1 MLIHPSL
8 ERLAALRLFGMRQAF
23 EEQLQLPEI
32 NTLSFE
38 ERLGL
43 LIDREWTQRENRRLT
58 ARLKKATLRHRV
70 ATIED
75 IDYRHPRGLDKSLLT
90 RLATS
95 QWVRDHHNV
104 LIIGPTGIGKSW
116 LACALIQK
124 TCRDGLSARYLY
136 LTKLLRELTLGQG
149 DGRYPKLMK
158 ELAHTDLIALDD
170 FGLEPLHDEH
180 QRILLE
186 LIEDRYELRST
197 LITSQYPIEHWHD
210 LIGNPTL
217 ADAILDRLVHNAY
230 KLNLQGESLRKKNR
244 PLTITE
250 NPG

>member
-8 ERLAALRLFGMRQAF
+8 ERLSALRLVGMRQAF

-38 ERLGL
+38 ERFGL
-43 LIDREWTQRENRRLT
+43 LIDREWTLRENRRLT
-58 ARLKKATLRHRV
+58 ARLKKATLRHRA
-70 ATIED
+70 ATLED
-75 IDYRHPRGLDKSLLT
+75 VDYRHPRGLDKSLLT

-104 LIIGPTGIGKSW
+104 LIVGPTGVGKSW

-124 TCRDGLSARYLY
+124 ACRDGLTARYLH

-170 FGLEPLHDEH
+170 FGLEPLQD
-180 QRILLE
+180 QQQQILLE
-186 LIEDRYELRST
+186 LMEDRYALRST
-197 LITSQYPIEHWHD
+197 LMTSQYPIEHWHER
-210 LIGNPTL
+210 IGNPTL
-217 ADAILDRLVHNAY
+217 ADAILDRIVHNAY
-230 KLNLQGESLRKKNR
+230 KLNLQGESLRKPKR
-244 PLTITE
+244 PLTTTE
-250 NPG
+250 DQS

>member
-8 ERLAALRLFGMRQAF
+8 DRLSALRLVGMRQAL

-32 NTLSFE
+32 HALSFE

-43 LIDREWTQRENRRLT
+43 LIDREWTVRENRRLT
-58 ARLKKATLRHRV
+58 TRLKKATLRHR
-70 ATIED
+70 AAALED
-75 IDYRHPRGLDKSLLT
+75 VDYRHPRGLDKSVLT

-95 QWVRDHHNV
+95 QWVRDHHNL
-104 LIIGPTGIGKSW
+104 LITGPTGIGKSW
-116 LACALIQK
+116 LACAFIQK
-124 TCRDGLSARYLY
+124 ACRDGLTARYLH
-136 LTKLLRELTLGQG
+136 LTKLLRELSLGQG

-158 ELAHTDLIALDD
+158 ALAYTDLIALDD

-186 LIEDRYELRST
+186 LMEDRYELRST
-197 LITSQYPIEHWHD
+197 LITSQYPTEHWHD
-210 LIGNPTL
+210 RIGNPTL

-244 PLTITE
+244 SLTTTE
-250 NPG
+250 